1 MEEYKADII
10 RELELEHN
18 RCQAYFDLMYR
29 TLQFVILHYAL
40 MGIIVWA
47 IAKDFA
53 LKQIQRIPAETPPSN
68 EDKKLNLSLCLS
80 EYA

>member
-29 TLQFVILHYAL
+29 TLQFVFVAIVAL
-40 MGIIVWA
+40 AVCAFTNDADPRVTM
-47 IAKDFA
+47 
-53 LKQIQRIPAETPPSN
+53 
-68 EDKKLNLSLCLS
+68 
-80 EYA
+80 

>member
-1 MEEYKADII
+1 MA
-10 RELELEHN
+10 
-18 RCQAYFDLMYR
+18 
-29 TLQFVILHYAL
+29 

>member
-1 MEEYKADII
+1 MA
-10 RELELEHN
+10 
-18 RCQAYFDLMYR
+18 
-29 TLQFVILHYAL
+29 

-47 IAKDFA
+47 IAKDFS
-53 LKQIQRIPAETPPSN
+53 LKQIQRMPAETPSSNN